1 MIGALGD
8 LLLRLYDLAYIE
20 RWNDHPKPFHIT
32 ELDKQAHKAVIA
44 YVIARVEGSE
54 VDWKYL
60 IEGLIFEALQRSV
73 LTDIKPPIFHRL
85 LKEAG
90 ERIHSFVLKKVGDS
104 LRSFDKGMYERM
116 ESYFREQEERI
127 ERRIIRA
134 SHFLATYWEFQM
146 IYSVGI
152 RFYGIER
159 IKEAIEDTIEDYFDL
174 RAVER
179 IFLKKKT
186 FNFIDLVGQLRFQK
200 RWIQSP
206 RVPLTTV
213 LGHMFIVACLSYLLS
228 HAGGA
233 CTARKYLNF
242 FTGLFHDLPEVTTR
256 DIISPVKRGAGI
268 DDVLKKLE
276 QEQVESVILPLLP
289 ESLQREFRYILG
301 YIEEEGVYEEFSNR
315 IFPRGGRSRRVEEIG
330 EDMNRDEL
338 RPIDGGLIKLS
349 DVTGAYVEAVLSLY
363 HGIKSRHLKE
373 GVESMRKSLEGRSF
387 GSVEFGKLVDEIS
400 GKLEAEFGDGLS

>member
-1 MIGALGD
+1 MVEALAD

-44 YVIARVEGSE
+44 YVIAGIERRDI
-54 VDWKYL
+54 DWGYL

-85 LKEAG
+85 IKEAG
-90 ERIHSFVLKKVGDS
+90 DRIHSFVLDRVGPS
-104 LRSFDKGMYERM
+104 VLAIDKDMGERM
-116 ESYFREQEERI
+116 RRYFMEEEERI

-213 LGHMFIVACLSYLLS
+213 LGHMFIVACLSYLVS
-228 HAGGA
+228 HIAGA
-233 CTARKYLNF
+233 CGERKRLNF

-276 QEQVESVILPLLP
+276 EEQVESIILPLLP
-289 ESLQREFRYILG
+289 EYMQKEFRYILG
-301 YIEEEGVYEEFSNR
+301 YIEEEKLYDEFSNR
-315 IFPRGGRSRRVEEIG
+315 VFPEGEVSRRVGEIPDEMN
-330 EDMNRDEL
+330 EDRF
-338 RPIDGGLIKLS
+338 RPIDGALVKLS
-349 DVTGAYVEAVLSLY
+349 DITGAYVEAVLSLY
-363 HGIKSRHLKE
+363 HGLRSRHLKE
-373 GVESMRKSLEGRSF
+373 GTGSMKENLEGRRF
-387 GSVEFGKLVDEIS
+387 GGVDFDRLIKVIE
-400 GKLEAEFGDGLS
+400 KRLELEFGDGFS